1 MNNAWDEVKSILSQA
16 DDIDSAVSKNAQQM
30 AKLLL
35 RNGNLRRLHAGQ
47 LCDLKRALR
56 EFDMVTGQWK

>member
-35 RNGNLRRLHAGQ
+35 RNGNLRRLHEWLGPYRGMA
-47 LCDLKRALR
+47 
-56 EFDMVTGQWK
+56 